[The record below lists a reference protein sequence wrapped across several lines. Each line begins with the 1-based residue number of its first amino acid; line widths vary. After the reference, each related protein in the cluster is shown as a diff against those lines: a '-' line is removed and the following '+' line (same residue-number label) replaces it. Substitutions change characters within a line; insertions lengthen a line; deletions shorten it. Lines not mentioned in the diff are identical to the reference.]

1 MYKTP
6 IGLRMLRGAERRLV
20 VESLIM
26 ISDSLALDDFVFDI
40 PIIEDSTHNQKVV
53 MYHAAARLLLT
64 AEKPPPL
71 AMAVLDATVAS
82 VYRAVRE
89 MIFMEL
95 DDEFRGF
102 DEGEISA
109 EPCWRELAIA
119 AGREM
124 GFEDVP
130 SLDDRNFDD
139 WDLLLDCLEGQ
150 VLGNNNWEMVEHLD
164 AAPEVARQVKRELGI
179 GEDYF
184 VAIPRDPCDVEAD
197 GLLAELL
204 LLTDQAR
211 WPSRPSSRDSDSD
224 GSQYGR

>member
-1 MYKTP
+1 
-6 IGLRMLRGAERRLV
+6 
-20 VESLIM
+20 
-26 ISDSLALDDFVFDI
+26 
-40 PIIEDSTHNQKVV
+40 

-64 AEKPPPL
+64 TEKPPPL

-82 VYRAVRE
+82 VYRAVCE

-102 DEGEISA
+102 DDGEISSG
-109 EPCWRELAIA
+109 PCWRELAIG

-139 WDLLLDCLEGQ
+139 WDLLLDGLEGQ
-150 VLGNNNWEMVEHLD
+150 VLGNNNWEVVEHMD

-179 GEDYF
+179 GENYF
-184 VAIPRDPCDVEAD
+184 VAIPRDPGDVEAD

-204 LLTDQAR
+204 LLTDKAR
-211 WPSRPSSRDSDSD
+211 WPSRPSSLDSDGD